1 MKNTDFVTINIYNND
16 YADVVTEQGTIYT
29 DRQGAYGFIA
39 AARTTHKEVGYT
51 RYANGDQ
58 TYWFN

>member
-1 MKNTDFVTINIYNND
+1 MKNTDFVIVRLYNNIN
-16 YADVVTEQGTIYT
+16 ADVVTENGTIYT

-39 AARTTHKEVGYT
+39 AARTSHKEVAWK
-51 RYANGDQ
+51 RYENGDQ